1 MLHGILLTGVG
12 WESILRLIS
21 AIVVF
26 VLVLAVTYFVTRWI
40 GKYQQGISGS
50 RNITVL
56 ETFKVTQNKYLQVVK
71 VGEVYMVIAICKD
84 SITMLTRLDEGE
96 LGDISSSL
104 EGKTD
109 NFAEVLERFRNRK
122 LKK

>member
-1 MLHGILLTGVG
+1 MLKGILLLGSSG
-12 WESILRLIS
+12 ENILRFLS

-50 RNITVL
+50 RNIAVL
-56 ETFKVTQNKYLQVVK
+56 ETFRVTQNKYLQVVK
-71 VGEVYMVIAICKD
+71 VGEIYMVIAVCKD
-84 SITMLTRLDEGE
+84 SITMLTRLDKEE
-96 LGDISSSL
+96 LGDIPSSS

-109 NFAEVLERFRNRK
+109 NFAEVFERFKNRK
-122 LKK
+122 PKQ

>member
-1 MLHGILLTGVG
+1 MLNSILLLGVSG
-12 WESILRLIS
+12 ENVLRLIS

-71 VGEVYMVIAICKD
+71 VGEIYMVIAICKD
-84 SITMLTRLDEGE
+84 SITMLTRLEETE
-96 LGDISSSL
+96 LGDIPTSL

-109 NFAEVLERFRNRK
+109 NFAEVLERFKNRR

>member
-1 MLHGILLTGVG
+1 MFKGILLLSGSGENV
-12 WESILRLIS
+12 LRLIS
-21 AIVVF
+21 AIIVF
-26 VLVLAVTYFVTRWI
+26 FLVLVITYLVTRWI

-50 RNITVL
+50 RNIVVL

-84 SITMLTRLDEGE
+84 SITMLTRLDETE
-96 LGDISSSL
+96 LGDIPTSL

-109 NFAEVLERFRNRK
+109 NFAEVLERFKK
-122 LKK
+122 LKPKK

>member
-1 MLHGILLTGVG
+1 MFEGILLMGRSG
-12 WESILRLIS
+12 ENILRFLS

-56 ETFKVTQNKYLQVVK
+56 ETFRVTQNKYLQVVK
-71 VGEVYMVIAICKD
+71 VGEIYMVIAVCKD
-84 SITMLTRLDEGE
+84 SITMLTRLDKDE
-96 LGDISSSL
+96 LGDIPVSL

-109 NFAEVLERFRNRK
+109 NFAEVLERFKNRRS
-122 LKK
+122 KK

>member
-1 MLHGILLTGVG
+1 MLQGILLLGSSG
-12 WESILRLIS
+12 ENILRFLS
-21 AIVVF
+21 AIIVF

-56 ETFKVTQNKYLQVVK
+56 ETFRVTQNKYLQVVK
-71 VGEVYMVIAICKD
+71 VGEIYMVIAVCKD
-84 SITMLTRLDEGE
+84 SITMLTRFDKDE
-96 LGDISSSL
+96 LGYIPASL

-109 NFAEVLERFRNRK
+109 NFAEVLERFKNRRS
-122 LKK
+122 KK

>member
-1 MLHGILLTGVG
+1 MLKGILLSGSSGENV
-12 WESILRLIS
+12 LRFLS
-21 AIVVF
+21 AVIVF

-56 ETFKVTQNKYLQVVK
+56 ETFRVTQNKYLQVVK
-71 VGEVYMVIAICKD
+71 VGEIYMVIAVCKD
-84 SITMLTRLDEGE
+84 SITMLTRLDKDE
-96 LGDISSSL
+96 LGDIPANL

-109 NFAEVLERFRNRK
+109 NFAEVFERFKNRRS
-122 LKK
+122 KK

>member
-1 MLHGILLTGVG
+1 MFNGIFLLGG
-12 WESILRLIS
+12 SGENILRLLS

-26 VLVLAVTYFVTRWI
+26 AFVLAVTFFVTRWI

-71 VGEVYMVIAICKD
+71 VGEIYMVIAICKD
-84 SITMLTRLDEGE
+84 SITMLTRLEESE
-96 LGDISSSL
+96 LGDIPTSL

-109 NFAEVLERFRNRK
+109 NFAELLERFKNRK
-122 LKK
+122 PKK

>member
-1 MLHGILLTGVG
+1 MFEGILLMGRSG
-12 WESILRLIS
+12 ENILRFLS

-56 ETFKVTQNKYLQVVK
+56 ETFRVTQNKYLQVVK
-71 VGEVYMVIAICKD
+71 VGEIYMVIAVCKD
-84 SITMLTRLDEGE
+84 SITMLTRLDKDE
-96 LGDISSSL
+96 LGDIPTSL

-109 NFAEVLERFRNRK
+109 NFAEVLERFKNRRS
-122 LKK
+122 KK

>member
-1 MLHGILLTGVG
+1 MLKGILLTGVG
-12 WESILRLIS
+12 WENILRLIS

-26 VLVLAVTYFVTRWI
+26 ILVLAVTYFVTRWI

-84 SITMLTRLDEGE
+84 SITMLTRLDETE
-96 LGDISSSL
+96 LGEIPTSL

-109 NFAEVLERFRNRK
+109 NFAEVLERFKNRK

>member
-1 MLHGILLTGVG
+1 MFEGILLIGRSG
-12 WESILRLIS
+12 ENILRFLS

-56 ETFKVTQNKYLQVVK
+56 ETFRVTQNKYLQVVK
-71 VGEVYMVIAICKD
+71 VGEIYMVIAVCKD
-84 SITMLTRLDEGE
+84 SITMLTRLDKDE
-96 LGDISSSL
+96 LGDIPTSL

-109 NFAEVLERFRNRK
+109 NFAEVLERFKNRRS
-122 LKK
+122 KK

>member
-1 MLHGILLTGVG
+1 MFEGILLLNGSV
-12 WESILRLIS
+12 ENVLRLIA

-26 VLVLAVTYFVTRWI
+26 FVVLAVTYLVTRWI

-56 ETFKVTQNKYLQVVK
+56 ETFKVAQNKYLQVIK

-84 SITMLTRLDEGE
+84 SITMLTRLDETE
-96 LGDISSSL
+96 LGNIPVNPED
-104 EGKTD
+104 KTD
-109 NFAEVLERFRNRK
+109 NFAEVLERFKK
-122 LKK
+122 LKPKK

>member
-1 MLHGILLTGVG
+1 MFKGILLLGSSV
-12 WESILRLIS
+12 ENVLRFLS

-26 VLVLAVTYFVTRWI
+26 ILVLAVTYFVTRWI

-56 ETFKVTQNKYLQVVK
+56 ETFRVTQNKYLQVVK
-71 VGEVYMVIAICKD
+71 VGEIYMVIAVCKD
-84 SITMLTRLDEGE
+84 GITMLTRLEEDE
-96 LGDISSSL
+96 LGDIPSSL

-109 NFAEVLERFRNRK
+109 NFAEVFERFKNRK
-122 LKK
+122 TKK

>member
-1 MLHGILLTGVG
+1 MFKGVLLLSGSGENV
-12 WESILRLIS
+12 LRLLS
-21 AIVVF
+21 AIIVF
-26 VLVLAVTYFVTRWI
+26 FLVLVVTYLVTRWI

-50 RNITVL
+50 RNIVVL

-84 SITMLTRLDEGE
+84 SITMLTRLDETE
-96 LGDISSSL
+96 LGDIPTSL

-109 NFAEVLERFRNRK
+109 NFAEVLERLKK
-122 LKK
+122 LKPKK

>member
-1 MLHGILLTGVG
+1 MLNSVLLLGVSG
-12 WESILRLIS
+12 ENVLRLIS

-26 VLVLAVTYFVTRWI
+26 VFVLAVTYFVTRWI

-56 ETFKVTQNKYLQVVK
+56 ETFKVTQNKYLQVIK
-71 VGEVYMVIAICKD
+71 VGEIYMVIAVCKD
-84 SITMLTRLDEGE
+84 SITMLTRLEETE
-96 LGDISSSL
+96 LGDIPASL

-109 NFAEVLERFRNRK
+109 NFAEVLERFKNRR